1 MTDTATAAT
10 ALSFDIVP
18 KGVTVEIKD
27 KAGKALNNVYAGA
40 GWDQVGAATDL
51 DLVGAA
57 LNSAGKLTA
66 QTRLIYFGD
75 RTEPGIQLSE
85 DNRTGAG
92 DGDDESMTIDLS
104 KVEAD
109 VMQIAI
115 GVAAYSAG
123 DFSNTKNFKFRIVDG
138 TKAADPQ
145 VLEMTASGASA
156 GDTVLHAATLKRSG
170 AGQPWTFENVGK
182 FYKTGNGSAAI
193 KGFANLFA

>member
-1 MTDTATAAT
+1 MNTAQNMTVD
-10 ALSFDIVP
+10 FDIVA
-18 KGVTVEIKD
+18 KGVEVAVKD
-27 KAGKALNNVYAGA
+27 KTGKALNNIYAGL

-51 DLVGAA
+51 DLVGAC
-57 LNSAGKLTA
+57 LDKNGKITA

-109 VMQIAI
+109 VYQIAL

-123 DFSNTKNFKFRIVDG
+123 DLSNTTNFKARIVDG
-138 TKAADPQ
+138 TRATDHQ
-145 VLEMTASGASA
+145 VFELNASGASA
-156 GDTVLHAATLKRSG
+156 GDTVLHFATLKRG
-170 AGQPWTFENVGK
+170 ADGTWSMENVSK
-182 FYKTGNGSAAI
+182 FYKTGNGAAAI